1 MRNVRKYHGVVV
13 PMVTPFTE
21 KGLLDRES
29 CLKLVDF
36 LVEEG
41 TFPFILGTTGEAA
54 SIPVNMRDEFVKL
67 VGAHLNGKTIL
78 YAGIADNCHNH
89 SVEMSKRFYDWGVNA
104 FVAHSPCYYPIKD
117 EDLLK
122 YFEILADNIPG
133 PLIIYNIP
141 STTHISIS
149 IGVIEKL
156 SHHPNIVG
164 LKDSERSLERVE
176 ILTEMFADRNDF
188 SLLSG
193 WTFQSARVLLAGF
206 DGIVPSTANYVP
218 GLFRELFQAALSDA
232 GLASRLQEKINP
244 IAEIHQKDRML
255 SEVIAALKIML
266 SRKGLCQP
274 YLLPPLQRLSQAEEK
289 QILENLEKVEA
300 SLIEQ

>member
-1 MRNVRKYHGVVV
+1 MRKVRKYNGVVV
-13 PMVTPFTE
+13 PMITPFTA
-21 KGLLDRES
+21 KGLLDRELS
-29 CLKLVDF
+29 LKLVDF
-36 LVEEG
+36 LVKEG

-67 VGAHLNGKTIL
+67 VGGHLNGKTIL
-78 YAGIADNCHNH
+78 YVGIADNCLSH
-89 SVEMSKRFYDWGVNA
+89 SVDMAKRFYDWGVSA
-104 FVAHSPCYYPIKD
+104 FVAHSPYYYPVKD
-117 EDLLK
+117 EDLLT
-122 YFEILADNIPG
+122 YFETLADNIPG

-141 STTHISIS
+141 STTNLSIS

-176 ILTEMFADRNDF
+176 ILSEMFADRNDF

-218 GLFRELFQAALSDA
+218 GLFRELFQASLSDA
-232 GLASRLQEKINP
+232 GLASQLQERINP
-244 IAEIHQKDRML
+244 IAEIHQKDRVL

-266 SRKGLCQP
+266 GRKGLCQP

-289 QILENLEKVEA
+289 QIVINLEKADA
-300 SLIEQ
+300 SLIEH